1 MYFCSPYGAM
11 AEWLGTGL
19 QNLLQRF
26 DSASHLQIPPQNPLC
41 GGFLLNM
48 NYNIGLF
55 NDSFPPVMDGV
66 GICVENYARWM
77 QEKVGGVSVITPK
90 NLGADYSDKKYE
102 VLDYLSV
109 KVPFRA
115 PYVTGISEMDPNFV
129 RKIIRRNF
137 KIVHAHCPFMS
148 GLTAARVAKIQH
160 IPMVATFHSKYR
172 EDFARVIH
180 TEAVLDSIIAEIV
193 KFYERADEV
202 WVPQESVKEVLRS
215 YGFKGNIEVQ
225 ANGSD
230 LVGEYP
236 PSYYADARRAV
247 GVGADEFVLLYVG
260 QHIWEKNV
268 RMSIEALARIKDL
281 PYRMFFIG
289 TGYAAEE
296 MKQLVDDMGIADKVT
311 FVGRLTD
318 REKLKQYYASANL
331 FLFPSLY
338 DTDGL
343 VVKEAACFGTPS
355 VMLREASASGMLTDG
370 ETGFLIGNNVDEFEA
385 LLRRLYV
392 DRELGRRV
400 GHTASGRIVRSWE
413 DIAGEVIDRYNSL
426 IARKCLIRPL

>member
-1 MYFCSPYGAM
+1 
-11 AEWLGTGL
+11 
-19 QNLLQRF
+19 
-26 DSASHLQIPPQNPLC
+26 
-41 GGFLLNM
+41 M

-90 NLGADYSDKKYE
+90 NVGADYSDKKYE

-115 PYVTGISEMDPNFV
+115 PYVTGISEMDPVFL

-148 GLTAARVAKIQH
+148 GLTAQRVAKIQR

-180 TEAVLDSIIAEIV
+180 NETLLDGIIAEIV
-193 KFYERADEV
+193 KFYQGADEV

-230 LVGEYP
+230 LVGDYP
-236 PSYYADARRAV
+236 PSFYADARRAV
-247 GVGADEFVLLYVG
+247 GVGDDEFVLLFVG

-268 RMSIEALARIKDL
+268 RLSIEALGRIKDL

-289 TGYAAEE
+289 TGYAEEE
-296 MKQLVDDMGIADKVT
+296 MKQLVADLGIADKVT

-318 REKLKQYYASANL
+318 REKLKQYYAAASL

-343 VVKEAACFGTPS
+343 VVKEAACFDTPS

-370 ETGFLIGNNVDEFEA
+370 ETGFLIHNSVDEFEA
-385 LLRRLYV
+385 LLRRLHA
-392 DRELGRRV
+392 DRELARRV
-400 GHTASGRIVRSWE
+400 GHAASGRIVRSWE
-413 DIAGEVIDRYNSL
+413 DIAGEVIDRYNAL
-426 IARKCLIRPL
+426 IARKCMIRPL